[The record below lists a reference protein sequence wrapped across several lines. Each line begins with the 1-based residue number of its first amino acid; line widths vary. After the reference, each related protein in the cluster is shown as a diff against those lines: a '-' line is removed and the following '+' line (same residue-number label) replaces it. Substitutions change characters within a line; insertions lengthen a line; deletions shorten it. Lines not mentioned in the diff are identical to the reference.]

1 MTLLEV
7 IKVDGRPRGLE
18 LRTGGGAVNTALAE
32 YVTSMADDDD
42 DLPPG
47 IVLPPGIIQP
57 SRTKEVLIRCYP
69 ESDTSITVG
78 DRIGGSWICLAWA
91 NGRCASGSACKARH
105 QLVLVHA
112 QWEKCSKGDS
122 ERVNATGQR
131 KQRSPCRGNRW
142 RDDPRRGCTR
152 GR

>member
-57 SRTKEVLIRCYP
+57 SRTKEVLKVPDSEPRRLGLLVLHVQACMHVFSEMAKLLKLMHASP
-69 ESDTSITVG
+69 
-78 DRIGGSWICLAWA
+78 IGVAVKPSVFMT
-91 NGRCASGSACKARH
+91 ASGVVASPSTRKIQKELSCSWTRRP
-105 QLVLVHA
+105 
-112 QWEKCSKGDS
+112 QWTTWS
-122 ERVNATGQR
+122 
-131 KQRSPCRGNRW
+131 
-142 RDDPRRGCTR
+142 
-152 GR
+152 